1 VNLTFLRT
9 FVTLAREG
17 SFTKT
22 AKRLH
27 MTQPGVSQHVAK
39 LEEHFGAALVDRG
52 AKGFAL
58 TEAGQRLLDHGA
70 ALLEAET
77 SLTALV
83 GADAADSGV
92 CRFASPGAF
101 GIEMYS
107 FLLELNR
114 VHRGLVVHYT
124 YRPNSMVV
132 EHVLDGSV
140 DVGFATTEPR
150 HAELSAERIDDER
163 LCLVVPRTLA
173 DLSFQSLAA
182 LGFVD
187 HPDGHHH
194 ASRILEANFPDE
206 FESMEQLPVRAFNN
220 QITRILEPV
229 ALGLGF
235 TALPENA
242 VRAFPQQDAIAMV
255 PLAHEVVDPVL
266 WVQRKSRVLPKRFAF
281 IRAAFAEHRAR
292 RDRPMH

>member
-9 FVTLAREG
+9 FVMLAREQ
-17 SFTKT
+17 SFTRT

-39 LEEHFGAALVDRG
+39 LEEHFGTALIDRG
-52 AKGFAL
+52 ARSFTL
-58 TEAGQRLLDHGA
+58 TEAGRRLLEHGA
-70 ALLEAET
+70 ALLEQER

-83 GADAADSGV
+83 GADDANAGV

-101 GIEMYS
+101 GIVMYT

-114 VHRGLVVHYT
+114 EHRGLVIHYT
-124 YRPNSMVV
+124 YRPNTTVV
-132 EHVLDGSV
+132 EHVLDGTV
-140 DVGFATTEPR
+140 DVGFATADPR
-150 HAELSAERIDDER
+150 HPEVTAERIDDER
-163 LCLVVPRTLA
+163 LCLVVPRGHA
-173 DLSFQSLAA
+173 DVSFRGLQA

-187 HPDGHHH
+187 HPDGRHH
-194 ASRILEANFPDE
+194 ASRILAANFPGA
-206 FESMEQLPVRAFNN
+206 FEDMDQLPTRAFNN

-242 VRAFPQQDAIAMV
+242 VRAFPDQDAIATV
-255 PLAHEVVDPVL
+255 PLAHDVIDPVL
-266 WVQRKSRVLPKRFAF
+266 WLQRKNRVLPKRFAF
-281 IRAAFAEHRAR
+281 IRQAFAERVAG
-292 RDRPMH
+292 